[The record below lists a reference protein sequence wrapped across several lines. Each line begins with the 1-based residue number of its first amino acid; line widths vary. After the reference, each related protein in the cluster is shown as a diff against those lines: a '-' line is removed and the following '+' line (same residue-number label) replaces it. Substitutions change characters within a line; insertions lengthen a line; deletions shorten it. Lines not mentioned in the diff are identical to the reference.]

1 MLYSHPKALSWQ
13 SLLDTA
19 TATTGKGFIMSLVNL
34 SPHDLYPHPRES
46 SIYGNNQDIAELA
59 AKIKESGWIAPLVVS
74 LRTGRYVI
82 ISGHRRWFAALE
94 LQLPFVP
101 VEVQE
106 FATEEE
112 ELEALL
118 LHNLYREKTTEQKG
132 REALVW
138 QEIEQERAKGRQ
150 GARNDLRNI
159 PPNLGGCSQGEALEK
174 MAGRVGMGK
183 TSLDKTLKV
192 IKETDALRNEG
203 DAEQAEKWLGVLN
216 KQSVDAAH
224 KLLDVLPEQRERVL
238 ALVDEGQKVNA
249 ALRKVS
255 HEQKRVPPPFPSNKY
270 RVVYADPP
278 WAYGNSG
285 VIGESDNYGRAERH
299 YPTMS
304 IDELCALGENIQG
317 MLEDN
322 AVLFLWV
329 TSPLLEEC
337 FDVIRAWGFKYKT
350 SFVWDKVAHN
360 FGHYNSVR
368 HEFLLICTRGSCL
381 PDNGTLLDSV
391 VSIEKSRKH
400 SEKPEEFRELINS
413 LYLHGNRIELFSRK
427 QVEGWDAWGNE

>member
-1 MLYSHPKALSWQ
+1 M
-13 SLLDTA
+13 
-19 TATTGKGFIMSLVNL
+19 IEL

-46 SIYGNNQDIAELA
+46 SIYGDNQDATDLA

-82 ISGHRRWFAALE
+82 ISGHRRWLAVLE
-94 LQLPFVP
+94 LQLPRVP

-106 FATEEE
+106 FTTEEE

-118 LHNLYREKTTEQKG
+118 LHNLYRDKTTTQKV
-132 REALVW
+132 REGTAW
-138 QEIEQERAKGRQ
+138 REIETGRAKLRQ
-150 GARNDLRNI
+150 LASQNNNTAKAVQVDL
-159 PPNLGGCSQGEALEK
+159 PEQGNGQTRDFVSAK
-174 MAGRVGMGK
+174 VGMK
-183 TSLDKTLKV
+183 PRTYDKARKV
-192 IKETDALRNEG
+192 VEQADALKETGAS
-203 DAEQAEKWLGVLN
+203 EQAETWLGILDT
-216 KQSVDAAH
+216 QSVDAAH
-224 KLLDVLPEQRERVL
+224 KLLDIPSEQRTRVL
-238 ALVDEGQKVNA
+238 DLVGEGQKVNA

-255 HEQKRVPPPFPSNKY
+255 HEQKRVPPPLPSNKY

-285 VIGESDNYGRAERH
+285 VIGDSDNYGRAERH

-304 IDELCALGENIQG
+304 IEELCALGEDIQG

-337 FDVIRAWGFKYKT
+337 FGVIRAWGFKYKT

-400 SEKPEEFRELINS
+400 SEKPEEFRELIDS

-427 QVEGWDAWGNE
+427 EVEGWDAWGNE